1 MMNDILKRDLISV
14 QKKAVLFID
23 DLVYFSL
30 KNYKK

>member
-1 MMNDILKRDLISV
+1 MNDILKRDVFSI
-14 QKKAVLFID
+14 QNKAVFIID